1 MCIYIYT
8 IHTHTHCLS
17 LSHISWTYI
26 SINYY
31 NIYSIY
37 EACTEALRCNW
48 RARLPWRGRRV
59 WVHRLLLLLLLLLL
73 SFRVLSLGFRVS
85 SRSSGSKS
93 SSNTM
98 LLRRLLL
105 LLMLWPIYR
114 KAPGNSGI
122 NARRDLKFSCRQFR
136 SLPFP
141 TKSVH
146 KTSNASGVGCAT
158 VLMSVTFYVAF
169 TISKKAHENS
179 MNYMHREKLQ
189 LARWQRGQ

>member
-1 MCIYIYT
+1 
-8 IHTHTHCLS
+8 
-17 LSHISWTYI
+17 
-26 SINYY
+26 
-31 NIYSIY
+31 
-37 EACTEALRCNW
+37 
-48 RARLPWRGRRV
+48 
-59 WVHRLLLLLLLLLL
+59 
-73 SFRVLSLGFRVS
+73 
-85 SRSSGSKS
+85 
-93 SSNTM
+93 M
-98 LLRRLLL
+98 LLRRRLLL

-146 KTSNASGVGCAT
+146 KASNASSVGCAS

-179 MNYMHREKLQ
+179 MNYMHRGE
-189 LARWQRGQ
+189 AAAGQMTERTVALF